1 MRRFATTALVMALT
15 CGTAAAGGIGL
26 FGSYWENH
34 DDDEAAGAGVRMT
47 LGGALAFDIAFTYF
61 DEVNPPA
68 IGAEL
73 PPATTVADL
82 QVLPIDVGAR
92 YTFTT
97 GTLFRPYV
105 GAGLSYFMLDL
116 EGARIDDEVGY
127 YLLGGVLVGR
137 EEGLN
142 LMVDLLWREAE
153 GTIKVDTADHLVTDS
168 TDVDFGGFGANLGI
182 MFTW

>member
-1 MRRFATTALVMALT
+1 MRRFAITVLAMALT

-26 FGSYWENH
+26 FGSYWEIH
-34 DDDEAAGAGVRMT
+34 DGDEAAGAGVRMT
-47 LGGALAFDIAFTYF
+47 LGGDLAFDIGFTYF
-61 DEVNPPA
+61 DEVNPPGSDA
-68 IGAEL
+68 QL

-97 GTLFRPYV
+97 GSLFRPYV
-105 GAGLSYFMLDL
+105 GAGLSYFMIDL
-116 EGARIDDEVGY
+116 EGARADDEVGY
-127 YLLGGVLVGR
+127 YLMGGVLVGR
-137 EEGLN
+137 ERGVN

-153 GTIKVDTADHLVTDS
+153 GTVKVDTDGHLVTDS
-168 TDVDFGGFGANLGI
+168 TDIDFGGLGVNVGV